1 MKYSIIFSVITV
13 MLVACKPPT
22 ITKEVEDS
30 DSAIVDGEEEFKNRL
45 VTWEDIVLDTL
56 GRYSHEGLIEDS
68 IIADRKRLLNK

>member
-1 MKYSIIFSVITV
+1 MKYFVVFYIIIIL
-13 MLVACKPPT
+13 LVACKPST
-22 ITKEVEDS
+22 TTKEVEDI